1 MLYARCAPWLH
12 NYDYVVKYAALTVMP
27 TFIDGTAL
35 GPAEDRTID
44 DALVFGRE
52 QWQQVWSVFA
62 RQFSQPK
69 LIKLAEQTLG
79 SRAIHSSQI
88 FGFTSGKLRDPSPK
102 LLMSLGYLNLAIAAA
117 NGEEVESPYKVPGT
131 LSELWQGKT
140 WLKDASG
147 APLGPEGV
155 FAAITGIID
164 LGINRDRHIPVQA
177 EAEVCNALGKF
188 LRMELAKNEVD
199 WMGELFELRDSYGI
213 TCLEDLLMRSK
224 TPTPGTTLIEELPK
238 MAELVGVSEEEIWA
252 VAIAPH
258 LERL

>member
-1 MLYARCAPWLH
+1 
-12 NYDYVVKYAALTVMP
+12 MP
-27 TFIDGTAL
+27 TFVAGTAL
-35 GPAEDRTID
+35 GPAEDRTVD
-44 DALVFGRE
+44 DALMFGRN
-52 QWQQVWSVFA
+52 QWQAVWSVFA
-62 RQFSQPK
+62 RQFSQPQ

-79 SRAIHSSQI
+79 TRAIHSSQI
-88 FGFTSGKLRDPSPK
+88 HDWTSGKLRDPSPK
-102 LLMSLGYLNLAIAAA
+102 LMLAIGHLNLAIAKA
-117 NGEEVESPYKVPGT
+117 NGEDVQSPYKCPQT

-140 WLKDASG
+140 WLKDAQG
-147 APLGPEGV
+147 AALGPEGV
-155 FAAITGIID
+155 FQAITGLID
-164 LGINRDRHIPVQA
+164 LGIDTDRVITVQD

>member
-1 MLYARCAPWLH
+1 MASSVERVRQAVQPAAVDQAGGANVGNPRHPLKPNSWL
-12 NYDYVVKYAALTVMP
+12 DQRK
-27 TFIDGTAL
+27 
-35 GPAEDRTID
+35 AE
-44 DALVFGRE
+44 G
-52 QWQQVWSVFA
+52 SV
-62 RQFSQPK
+62 
-69 LIKLAEQTLG
+69 
-79 SRAIHSSQI
+79 
-88 FGFTSGKLRDPSPK
+88 SPK
-102 LLMSLGYLNLAIAAA
+102 LMLAIGHLNLAIAKA
-117 NGEEVESPYKVPGT
+117 NGEDVQSPYKCPQT

-140 WLKDASG
+140 WLKDAQG
-147 APLGPEGV
+147 AALGPEGV
-155 FAAITGIID
+155 FQAITGLID
-164 LGINRDRHIPVQA
+164 LGIDTDRVITVQD